1 MRGEQL
7 SHRLRLASGD
17 RGSSGFGKQPVGY
30 PNSLKAEMTGL
41 SRRQESVGMT
51 NFVIGKRRRQ
61 FDLAETDAGRVEDAG
76 MSLKRLCF
84 QDIRDSAHGVPPSI
98 GARVTGQS

>member
-51 NFVIGKRRRQ
+51 NFVIGKRPGQ
-61 FDLAETDAGRVEDAG
+61 FNLPETDARGVEDAG
-76 MSLKRLCF
+76 MSLKTALF
-84 QDIRDSAHGVPPSI
+84 S
-98 GARVTGQS
+98 